1 MTSFLFPGFLCS
13 KSFWICFAF
22 CLSKGFSK
30 DCLLYAEEFFS
41 SVFGNTNSHLFLG
54 ESSCAT
60 TGTDYRIWNYPCF
73 YPH

>member
-1 MTSFLFPGFLCS
+1 MTSLLFPGFLCS

-41 SVFGNTNSHLFLG
+41 SVFGNINSHLFLV
-54 ESSCAT
+54 ESS
-60 TGTDYRIWNYPCF
+60 
-73 YPH
+73 